1 LKLFSPTD
9 ETSNNAPVV
18 SNKIQ
23 EIIFVDPRE
32 QLYRVLTQVPV
43 KPKPLS
49 IENILNKYIQPFNEK
64 LEIEKYEKVMK
75 EVDNEI
81 RELLERF
88 ETASNECVQIK
99 EEIDK
104 IKNKNN

>member
-1 LKLFSPTD
+1 MNS
-9 ETSNNAPVV
+9 ETRVKGILRR
-18 SNKIQ
+18 KIC
-23 EIIFVDPRE
+23 
-32 QLYRVLTQVPV
+32 YG
-43 KPKPLS
+43 S
-49 IENILNKYIQPFNEK
+49 CHKYIQPFNEK